1 MATKLEKILKLA
13 HGTNGRQN
21 VVRMLWVGNLSDMS
35 MYIAFERY
43 GFSLHDLFA
52 FYNDEVQPEN
62 TKTAAFLSEA
72 KTKIPQLGNNGGFS
86 SEFMCVIR
94 DTIKGVSE
102 LHELNILHQQ
112 LHLEHILVTL
122 DGRLRVKISG
132 FSKSTHVPGDEKLE
146 SLAPGTIEGQRL
158 LLDLSQ
164 LGWLLFHCFTFG
176 QHISNRFLQES
187 DLHFPLLCHMN
198 YYILIRNSFSS
209 ICHREG
215 QILMPIHL

>member
-1 MATKLEKILKLA
+1 
-13 HGTNGRQN
+13 
-21 VVRMLWVGNLSDMS
+21 
-35 MYIAFERY
+35 
-43 GFSLHDLFA
+43 
-52 FYNDEVQPEN
+52 
-62 TKTAAFLSEA
+62 
-72 KTKIPQLGNNGGFS
+72 
-86 SEFMCVIR
+86 MCVIR

-122 DGRLRVKISG
+122 DGRLRVKICG

-146 SLAPGTIEGQRL
+146 SLAPGTIEGQGL

-187 DLHFPLLCHMN
+187 DLHFLDHSPEGRHLINSLINRTQAYKCDIILCN
-198 YYILIRNSFSS
+198 F
-209 ICHREG
+209 
-215 QILMPIHL
+215 